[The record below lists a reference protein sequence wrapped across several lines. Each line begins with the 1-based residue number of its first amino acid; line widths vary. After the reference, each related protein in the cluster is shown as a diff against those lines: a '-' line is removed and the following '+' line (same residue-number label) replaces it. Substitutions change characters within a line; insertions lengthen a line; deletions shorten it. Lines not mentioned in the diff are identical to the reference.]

1 MAFEWHSAK
10 AKSNLEKY
18 GVSFEEASSVFND
31 PLQLH
36 YPDEGHSI
44 EENRYICLGM
54 SDSGRLLLLV
64 YVERLSETFRIISA
78 PEMTRRERKIY
89 EAQRDIS

>member
-1 MAFEWHSAK
+1 M
-10 AKSNLEKY
+10 
-18 GVSFEEASSVFND
+18 
-31 PLQLH
+31 QLH

-78 PEMTRRERKIY
+78 REMTRRERKIY